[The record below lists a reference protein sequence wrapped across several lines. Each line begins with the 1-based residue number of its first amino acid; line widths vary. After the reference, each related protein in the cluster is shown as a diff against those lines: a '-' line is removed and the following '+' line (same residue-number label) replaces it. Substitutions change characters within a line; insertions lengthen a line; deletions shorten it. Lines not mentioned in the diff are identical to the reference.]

1 MSTKLKKLH
10 CIIDQ
15 PPKHMKLVLDWTE
28 EQPTAFLCNEI
39 LQAIKPADSMQ
50 EEVVEAPL
58 FDKNNLAKLIEEV
71 GFHERLIIFL
81 RPRYKLERL
90 IVEPDEVIMDV
101 HPSDG
106 ERLAYSFYNPTKR
119 SSISIAAKISEDI
132 DGVYRKI
139 AASPMDLQLRQ
150 YFIKRA
156 TEQISFESEPK
167 RTMPDLMTVGQLA
180 EYLQLEEKTIRNWVS
195 GKQIP
200 FKKVGSAVRFKK
212 SEIDE
217 ALENGTLG
225 KAMAKKAAR
234 KSVTAKQLKR

>member
-10 CIIDQ
+10 CIIDE
-15 PPKHMKLVLDWTE
+15 PPKHMKLVLHWAE

-50 EEVVEAPL
+50 DELIEAPL
-58 FDKNNLAKLIEEV
+58 FDKNNLAKMIEEV
-71 GFHERLIIFL
+71 GYHERLIIFL
-81 RPRYKLERL
+81 RPRYKLER
-90 IVEPDEVIMDV
+90 IMVEPDEVIMDV
-101 HPSDG
+101 HPSQG

-139 AASPMDLQLRQ
+139 AASPNDLQLRQ

-156 TEQISFESEPK
+156 TEQVSFESEPK
-167 RTMPDLMTVGQLA
+167 KVFPELMTVSQVS
-180 EYLQLEEKTIRNWVS
+180 EYLQLEEKTIRNWVP

-212 SEIDE
+212 TEIDE
-217 ALENGTLG
+217 ALESGTLG
-225 KAMAKKAAR
+225 RAMAKKVER
-234 KSVTAKQLKR
+234 KSVTTKRKS